1 MRNLTQK
8 QLADMTGTS
17 LSSVRRFE
25 VQGQGSLE
33 LFVKITQALQVVR
46 QLEPLFLQQEAS
58 IADIE
63 KQQAAMQRQRARP

>member
-8 QLADMTGTS
+8 QLADMAGTS